1 MASAATRAY
10 NGSPG
15 AEPPAGSR
23 VARSAHGKTGH
34 PLPFLPSLFLFV
46 PPLPFLSSPPPLPNL
61 SLEVGPLN
69 PARRFVGAAEI
80 EFGAF

>member
-1 MASAATRAY
+1 MCGLQETQPIHL
-10 NGSPG
+10 GLPG
-15 AEPPAGSR
+15 RLREKPDI
-23 VARSAHGKTGH
+23 

-46 PPLPFLSSPPPLPNL
+46 PPLPFLSSPLPLPNL

-69 PARRFVGAAEI
+69 PARGFVGAAEI